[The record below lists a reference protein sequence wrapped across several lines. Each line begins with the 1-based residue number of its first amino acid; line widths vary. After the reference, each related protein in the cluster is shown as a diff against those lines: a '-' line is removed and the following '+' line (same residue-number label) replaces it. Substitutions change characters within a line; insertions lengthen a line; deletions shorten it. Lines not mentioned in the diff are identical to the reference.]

1 MNGMLRAMKY
11 ASFRAARVIGIT
23 VLMAVGFVFYFA
35 FLNDDAFTVPNLVG
49 RFPVTLIFVGNLM
62 ISLYGMLDVVTYMQL
77 TLCYGSTRKYA
88 IISQIYM
95 GVVQVAA
102 VVLILAA
109 SCALIPESWQY
120 ADGSSFVLIAQNLM
134 FFGSG
139 LALFGGLLIYRFGRV
154 AYWIFVMLMACGG
167 GVLAGFG
174 GYADEGALQAV
185 SRVAMSYPALQL
197 LGVLWFAVM
206 AAACWLILRRSEV
219 HV

>member
-1 MNGMLRAMKY
+1 MNGMLRAIKY

-35 FLNDDAFTVPNLVG
+35 FLNEEAFTVQNLVA
-49 RFPVTLIFVGNLM
+49 RFPLTLIFVGNLM
-62 ISLYGMLDVVTYMQL
+62 ISLYGMIDVVTYMQL
-77 TLCYGSTRKYA
+77 TLSYGSTRKQA
-88 IISQIYM
+88 ICSQIYM

-102 VVLILAA
+102 IVLILAV
-109 SCALIPESWQY
+109 SCALIPEQWQY
-120 ADGSSFVLIAQNLM
+120 MTGSSFVLLAQNLI

-139 LALFGGLLIYRFGRV
+139 LALLGGLLIYRFGRV

-174 GYADEGALQAV
+174 GYAGVDTVSLVGQTALQH
-185 SRVAMSYPALQL
+185 PALQL
-197 LGVLWFAVM
+197 LGILWFAVM
-206 AAACWLILRRSEV
+206 SVVCWLILRRSEV